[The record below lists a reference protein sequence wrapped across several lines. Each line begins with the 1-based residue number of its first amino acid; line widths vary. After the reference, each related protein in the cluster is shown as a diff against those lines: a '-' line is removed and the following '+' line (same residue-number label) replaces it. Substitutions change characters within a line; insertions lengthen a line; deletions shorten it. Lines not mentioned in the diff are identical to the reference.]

1 VSAWSS
7 EHRLVLGQTKVNA
20 KSNEITAIPALL
32 EMLDISGCI
41 ITIDAMGTQKSIA
54 QKIIAANA
62 DYILSLKDNHPTLH
76 QQVKNWFEA
85 SLAQGLEGVDVSI
98 SQRVEKGH
106 HRIENRK
113 FYTVPLSQLPLL
125 HEQEDWAG
133 LTTVVMVVRSIQHWN
148 QTTHEVQFYIS
159 SLASD
164 ANKIG
169 SAIRQHWG
177 IENSVHWT
185 LDVTF
190 HEDECRIRSLHSP
203 QNFALLRRI
212 ALNALERESSFRRSI
227 RPYSRR
233 AATHSQY
240 MVSVLASALP
250 NSSSLLESTCQ

>member
-1 VSAWSS
+1 MVS
-7 EHRLVLGQTKVNA
+7 A

-54 QKIIAANA
+54 QKIIAADS
-62 DYILSLKDNHPTLH
+62 DYVLSLKDNHPTLH
-76 QQVKNWFEA
+76 QQVKNWFKTA
-85 SLAQGLEGVDVSI
+85 LAQGFSGVDVSI

-113 FYTVPLSQLPLL
+113 VYTVPLSQLPTLQE
-125 HEQEDWAG
+125 HEQEEWAA

-148 QTTHEVQFYIS
+148 KTTHEVQFYLS

-164 ANKIG
+164 AHKIG

-190 HEDECRIRSLHSP
+190 NEDECRIRSLHSP
-203 QNFALLRRI
+203 QNFANATSNCPQCLRGCFKSR
-212 ALNALERESSFRRSI
+212 LSSKK
-227 RPYSRR
+227 
-233 AATHSQY
+233 AHS
-240 MVSVLASALP
+240 V
-250 NSSSLLESTCQ
+250 